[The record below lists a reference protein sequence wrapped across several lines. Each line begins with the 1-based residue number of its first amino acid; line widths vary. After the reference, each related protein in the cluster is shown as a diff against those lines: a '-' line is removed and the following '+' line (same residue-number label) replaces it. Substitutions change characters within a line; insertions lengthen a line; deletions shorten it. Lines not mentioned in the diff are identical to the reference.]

1 MFFAA
6 LFSLA
11 PSSLAKAL
19 PKFPIH
25 CEVHTNCAHSCW
37 IIRTPVRPAVA
48 AGSPVTG
55 TGGKKKQT
63 HFIRI
68 QDDNKSHAGSLWN
81 LSFSAMRCVSEL
93 VKICRFCST
102 PLALGELYE
111 AEMQIIS
118 VGTGDA
124 QYACAQQGSGR
135 VRCVP
140 SLLHWAESNL
150 PFFEYLLWECCCC
163 LPRPSST
170 TTNTYTE
177 RWVHLWLAAT
187 MSEPRLKSPSSEP
200 TCWHGFPDCP
210 VVIDTSL
217 C

>member
-55 TGGKKKQT
+55 TGGKKKPDTFYPYSRRQQ
-63 HFIRI
+63 I
-68 QDDNKSHAGSLWN
+68 SHWFSVN

-102 PLALGELYE
+102 PLALDELYE

-140 SLLHWAESNL
+140 SLLH
-150 PFFEYLLWECCCC
+150 
-163 LPRPSST
+163 
-170 TTNTYTE
+170 
-177 RWVHLWLAAT
+177 
-187 MSEPRLKSPSSEP
+187 
-200 TCWHGFPDCP
+200 
-210 VVIDTSL
+210 
-217 C
+217 